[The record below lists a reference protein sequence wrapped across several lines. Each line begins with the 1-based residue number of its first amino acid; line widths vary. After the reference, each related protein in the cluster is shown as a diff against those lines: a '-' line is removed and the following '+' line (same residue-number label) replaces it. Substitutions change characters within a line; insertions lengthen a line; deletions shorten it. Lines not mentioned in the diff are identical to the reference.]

1 MSTHWYL
8 FPTFLRRDDL
18 YTFNVKKPCSYCPE
32 SLLIYSF
39 YGSLE
44 QDTSVALVS
53 RYKCQSYKLFKISYA
68 KTAWWGLIAGVARGV
83 HSQKIKLP
91 RKNLEITRFFKRQ
104 EILVISL
111 VFQSKILSCIQM
123 NIYSNSVWAQLP
135 SVAKAG
141 DASKLKI
148 STIVAERIDTNKCII
163 NH

>member
-1 MSTHWYL
+1 M
-8 FPTFLRRDDL
+8 R
-18 YTFNVKKPCSYCPE
+18 
-32 SLLIYSF
+32 
-39 YGSLE
+39 
-44 QDTSVALVS
+44 
-53 RYKCQSYKLFKISYA
+53 KLPD
-68 KTAWWGLIAGVARGV
+68 GLIAGVARGV